1 MIFDC
6 RKCGFSFAGT
16 CLQTKMRIAQKA
28 WPEEGR
34 IRMNR
39 IHGTDGGKQPAG
51 ALAGQVALV
60 TGGNRGIGKAIA
72 ARLAALGAAVAICGR
87 DLNTLKSTADELRAT
102 GARVHWQRA
111 DVTKSADVTSFV
123 TQSESSLGGVSILVN

>member
-1 MIFDC
+1 
-6 RKCGFSFAGT
+6 
-16 CLQTKMRIAQKA
+16 MRLAQKA

-39 IHGTDGGKQPAG
+39 IQGTDGSKQPAG
-51 ALAGQVALV
+51 ALVSQVALV

-87 DLNTLKSTADELRAT
+87 DLNTLKSTADDLQAT
-102 GARVHWQRA
+102 GARVHCQRPRFPA
-111 DVTKSADVTSFV
+111 SPDVAC
-123 TQSESSLGGVSILVN
+123 L